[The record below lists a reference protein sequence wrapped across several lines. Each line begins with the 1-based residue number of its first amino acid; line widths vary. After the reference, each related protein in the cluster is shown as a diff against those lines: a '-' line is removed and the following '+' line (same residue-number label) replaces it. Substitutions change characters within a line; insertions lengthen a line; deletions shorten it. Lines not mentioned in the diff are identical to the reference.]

1 MTLAQHER
9 REACF
14 PLELRNAESLTSDQ
28 RLMSLL
34 LVPYGEVS
42 MLTKYPKGERF
53 LRGAFRKACAEFRG
67 RRRDLYLFR
76 SHQHDRA
83 IGRAVS
89 LADTPEGPLAQFKIA
104 ATAAGDDVVTEYRE
118 GLLSSVSIGFR
129 ALLDGINRTDGVR
142 EVREAALDEVSLLPM
157 GAYEGAR
164 VLEYR
169 EPEEPVDL
177 SMYLAPPPPNVDP
190 SAPWG
195 RR

>member
-1 MTLAQHER
+1 MTLAQHET

-14 PLELRNAESLTSDQ
+14 PLELRNAESLQDE
-28 RLMSLL
+28 RLMTLL

-53 LRGAFRKACAEFRG
+53 LKGAFRKAASEFRG

-83 IGRAVS
+83 VGRAVS
-89 LADTPEGPLAQFKIA
+89 LQDSPEGPLAQFKIA
-104 ATAAGDDVVTEYRE
+104 STSAGDDVVTEYRE

-129 ALLDGINRTDGVR
+129 ALLDGVNRMDGVR
-142 EVREAALDEVSLLPM
+142 EVREATLDEVSVLPM
-157 GAYEGAR
+157 GAYDGAR

-169 EPEEPVDL
+169 EPEPVDL
-177 SMYLAPPPPNVDP
+177 SIYLPPPPPAIDLA
-190 SAPWG
+190 APWG
-195 RR
+195 RRR